1 MVERPP
7 VQPSLKSGLYD
18 DEVSSFTDL
27 NALLRNFA
35 TRKMRASLTTPP
47 LLKDIGELEW
57 VLDKT
62 LLRVYFKVD
71 NTLRYVQLT

>member
-1 MVERPP
+1 MVERNP
-7 VQPSLKSGLYD
+7 VQPNLKSGHYD
-18 DEVSSFTDL
+18 DEVSIFTDA

-35 TRKMRASLTTPP
+35 TKKMRPSLTSPP

-71 NTLRYVQLT
+71 NTLRFVQLT